1 MNDWLDYKGS
11 GSARAYS
18 ANGLTSDSNISHA
31 FKDNV
36 KNTVTGFMDKVTNSN
51 SRKNEEQSKQFEAEK
66 RLCEAEI
73 KKCKKDILS
82 LRTKANKLQ
91 KDVIEVKNKAKAAST
106 AKIKAQA
113 ASSTAEKQALDSAY
127 KSLKADA
134 GRVLQD
140 FWRNYNEF
148 KDEYER
154 LSIHSQMLAATAPS
168 YNLSPPNFDN
178 VLDIFRSVDKSDID
192 YIHY

>member
-11 GSARAYS
+11 GSARAY
-18 ANGLTSDSNISHA
+18 AADGLMSDSNISHA

-36 KNTVTGFMDKVTNSN
+36 KNTITGFMDKVTNADA
-51 SRKNEEQSKQFEAEK
+51 RKNEQQSKQFEAEK
-66 RLCEAEI
+66 RMYEADI
-73 KKCKKDILS
+73 KQCRKDILS

-106 AKIKAQA
+106 AKNKAKA
-113 ASSTAEKQALDSAY
+113 ASTTAAKQALDSAY
-127 KSLKADA
+127 KSLKADTD
-134 GRVLQD
+134 RVLQD

-148 KDEYER
+148 EDEYER

-178 VLDIFRSVDKSDID
+178 VLDIFRSVDKSDVD
-192 YIHY
+192 YIQY

>member
-11 GSARAYS
+11 GSARAYA
-18 ANGLTSDSNISHA
+18 ANGLMGDSYISHA

-36 KNTVTGFMDKVTNSN
+36 KNTITGFMDKVTNAN
-51 SRKNEEQSKQFEAEK
+51 SRKNEAQSKQFEAEK
-66 RLCEAEI
+66 RMCEADI
-73 KKCKKDILS
+73 KQCRKDILS

-106 AKIKAQA
+106 AKGKAKA
-113 ASSTAEKQALDSAY
+113 ASSTAAKQALDSAY

-134 GRVLQD
+134 DRVVQD

-154 LSIHSQMLAATAPS
+154 LSIHSQTLAAMAPS

-178 VLDIFRSVDKSDID
+178 VLDIFRSVDKSDVD

>member
-11 GSARAYS
+11 GSARACT
-18 ANGLTSDSNISHA
+18 ANGLMSDSNILHA

-36 KNTVTGFMDKVTNSN
+36 KNTVYGFMDKVTNAD
-51 SRKNEEQSKQFEAEK
+51 SRKNEAQSKQFEAEK
-66 RLCEAEI
+66 RMCEADI
-73 KKCKKDILS
+73 KQCKKDISS

-91 KDVIEVKNKAKAAST
+91 KDAIEVKNKAKAASDI
-106 AKIKAQA
+106 KIKAANAESA
-113 ASSTAEKQALDSAY
+113 AKKQALDSAY
-127 KSLKADA
+127 KSLKANAD
-134 GRVLQD
+134 RVVQD

>member
-11 GSARAYS
+11 GSARACT
-18 ANGLTSDSNISHA
+18 ANGLMSDSNISHA

-36 KNTVTGFMDKVTNSN
+36 KNTVYGFMDKVTNAD
-51 SRKNEEQSKQFEAEK
+51 SRKNEAQSKQFEAEK
-66 RLCEAEI
+66 RMCEADI
-73 KKCKKDILS
+73 KQCKKDISS

-91 KDVIEVKNKAKAAST
+91 KDAIEVKNKAKAASDI
-106 AKIKAQA
+106 KIKAANAESA
-113 ASSTAEKQALDSAY
+113 AKKQALDSAY
-127 KSLKADA
+127 KSLKANAD
-134 GRVLQD
+134 RVVQD
-140 FWRNYNEF
+140 FRRNYKEF

-168 YNLSPPNFDN
+168 YNLSRPNFDN
-178 VLDIFRSVDKSDID
+178 VWDIFISVDDPGVD